1 MRSTRLT
8 VLFFVL
14 AALAL
19 VACGGE
25 GGSTRPDAQVF
36 MDAAIDAPPPGVT
49 GLGQKCGAGLPACP
63 ANASECFG
71 LAGVSNQNMYC
82 SPKCVTAG
90 TATGGANNQLTNV
103 QPAPNSATC
112 AASYSGGIGQGV
124 CGVVLAFTPMDA
136 QIVNGKAYTGV
147 DFGCAILCGAGNTC
161 PASLAVTMLGQ
172 NCLCLPR

>member
-1 MRSTRLT
+1 MRSTRPT
-8 VLFFVL
+8 ILFAVL
-14 AALAL
+14 ASLAL
-19 VACGGE
+19 FACGGD

-71 LAGVSNQNMYC
+71 IAGTNGNMYC
-82 SPKCVTAG
+82 SPKCVAGG
-90 TATGGANNQLTNV
+90 TATGGANNQLTNI
-103 QPAPNSATC
+103 QPAPNNSCTT
-112 AASYSGGIGQGV
+112 SYSGGVGMGV
-124 CGVVLAFTPMDA
+124 CGVILAFTPMDA

-147 DFGCAILCGAGNTC
+147 DVGCAILCGAGNTC
-161 PASLAVTMLGQ
+161 PASHAATTLGA